1 MKSSQV
7 LKELQQL
14 RKEWR
19 LNNFHFTADQ
29 KKRYDELSAERR
41 SIVKDYY
48 ANDKVWVGPSNVKL
62 NSKEVKKDDKKN

>member
-19 LNNFHFTADQ
+19 LSNFNFTPDK
-29 KKRYDELSAERR
+29 KKRYEDLTAERR
-41 SIVKDYY
+41 EIVKGYY
-48 ANDKVWVGPSNVKL
+48 ANDKVWVGPYIPKVT
-62 NSKEVKKDDKKN
+62 SKEEKDAS

>member
-19 LNNFHFTADQ
+19 LSNFNFTPDQ
-29 KKRYDELSAERR
+29 KKRYEDLTSERR
-41 SIVKDYY
+41 EIVKGYY
-48 ANDKVWVGPSNVKL
+48 ANDKVWVGPSAPKVI
-62 NSKEVKKDDKKN
+62 SKEEKDAK

>member
-19 LNNFHFTADQ
+19 LSNFNFTPDQ
-29 KKRYDELSAERR
+29 KKRYEDLTAERR
-41 SIVKDYY
+41 EIVKGYY
-48 ANDKVWVGPSNVKL
+48 ANDKVWVGPSAPKVT
-62 NSKEVKKDDKKN
+62 SKEEKDAK

>member
-19 LNNFHFTADQ
+19 LSNFNFTPDH
-29 KKRYDELSAERR
+29 KKRYEDLTAERR
-41 SIVKDYY
+41 EIVKGYY
-48 ANDKVWVGPSNVKL
+48 ANDKVWVGPSAPKVT
-62 NSKEVKKDDKKN
+62 SKEEKDAN

>member
-19 LNNFHFTADQ
+19 LNNFHFTSEQ
-29 KKRYDELSAERR
+29 KKRYDELTLERR
-41 SIVKDYY
+41 EIVKDYY
-48 ANDKVWVGPSNVKL
+48 ANDKVWIGPSNIKL
-62 NSKEVKKDDKKN
+62 NSKEVKKDDK

>member
-19 LNNFHFTADQ
+19 LSNFNFTSEQ
-29 KKRYDELSAERR
+29 KKRYEDLTAERR
-41 SIVKDYY
+41 EIVKGYY
-48 ANDKVWVGPSNVKL
+48 ANDKVWIGPSAPKVT
-62 NSKEVKKDDKKN
+62 SKEEKDAK

>member
-19 LNNFHFTADQ
+19 LSNFNFTPEQ
-29 KKRYDELSAERR
+29 KKRYEDLTAERQE
-41 SIVKDYY
+41 IVKGYY
-48 ANDKVWVGPSNVKL
+48 ANDKVWVGHSAPKVT
-62 NSKEVKKDDKKN
+62 SKEEKDAK

>member
-19 LNNFHFTADQ
+19 LSNFNFTPDQ
-29 KKRYDELSAERR
+29 KKRYEDLTAERQEV
-41 SIVKDYY
+41 VKGYY
-48 ANDKVWVGPSNVKL
+48 ANDKVWVGPSAPKVT
-62 NSKEVKKDDKKN
+62 SKEEKDAN

>member
-19 LNNFHFTADQ
+19 LQNFAWKPEQ
-29 KKRYDELSAERR
+29 KTRYEELTTERR
-41 SIVKDYY
+41 EIVKGYY
-48 ANDKVWVGPSNVKL
+48 ANDKVWIGPSAPKVVT
-62 NSKEVKKDDKKN
+62 KEES

>member
-14 RKEWR
+14 RKDWR
-19 LNNFHFTADQ
+19 LSNFHFTPEQ
-29 KKRYDELSAERR
+29 KKRYDELTEKRR

-48 ANDKVWVGPSNVKL
+48 ANDKVWVGPYIPKVVT
-62 NSKEVKKDDKKN
+62 KEES

>member
-19 LNNFHFTADQ
+19 LSNFNFTPDQ
-29 KKRYDELSAERR
+29 KKRYEDLTAERR
-41 SIVKDYY
+41 EIVKGYY
-48 ANDKVWVGPSNVKL
+48 ANDKVWIGPSNIKL

>member
-19 LNNFHFTADQ
+19 LNNFHFTSEQ

-41 SIVKDYY
+41 EIVKDYY
-48 ANDKVWVGPSNVKL
+48 ANDKVLVGPSAPKVT
-62 NSKEVKKDDKKN
+62 SKEEKDAK

>member
-19 LNNFHFTADQ
+19 LSNFNFTPEQ
-29 KKRYDELSAERR
+29 KKRYEDLTAERR
-41 SIVKDYY
+41 EIVKGYY
-48 ANDKVWVGPSNVKL
+48 ANDKVWVGPSAPKVT
-62 NSKEVKKDDKKN
+62 SKEEKDAK

>member
-19 LNNFHFTADQ
+19 LSNFNFTPEQ
-29 KKRYDELSAERR
+29 KERYEDLTAERQE
-41 SIVKDYY
+41 IVKGYY
-48 ANDKVWVGPSNVKL
+48 ANDKVWVGPSAPKVT
-62 NSKEVKKDDKKN
+62 SKEEKDAK

>member
-19 LNNFHFTADQ
+19 LSNFNFTPDQ
-29 KKRYDELSAERR
+29 KKRYEDLTAERR
-41 SIVKDYY
+41 EIVKGYY
-48 ANDKVWVGPSNVKL
+48 ANDKVWVGPSAPKVT
-62 NSKEVKKDDKKN
+62 SKEEKDVK

>member
-19 LNNFHFTADQ
+19 LSNFNFTPEQ
-29 KKRYDELSAERR
+29 KKRYEDLTAERQE
-41 SIVKDYY
+41 IVKGYY
-48 ANDKVWVGPSNVKL
+48 ANDKVWVGHYIPKVT
-62 NSKEVKKDDKKN
+62 SKEEKDAN

>member
-19 LNNFHFTADQ
+19 LSNFHFTAEQ
-29 KKRYDELSAERR
+29 KKRYDELTAERR

-48 ANDKVWVGPSNVKL
+48 ANDKVWVGSSAPKVT
-62 NSKEVKKDDKKN
+62 SKEEKDAK

>member
-29 KKRYDELSAERR
+29 KKKYDELSAERR
-41 SIVKDYY
+41 EIVKEWYK
-48 ANDKVWVGPSNVKL
+48 NDRVWIGASNIKNGVKEK
-62 NSKEVKKDDKKN
+62 KEED

>member
-19 LNNFHFTADQ
+19 LSNFNFTPDQ
-29 KKRYDELSAERR
+29 KKRYEDLTAERR
-41 SIVKDYY
+41 EIVKGYS
-48 ANDKVWVGPSNVKL
+48 ANDKVWIGPSAPKVT
-62 NSKEVKKDDKKN
+62 SKEEKDAN

>member
-19 LNNFHFTADQ
+19 LSNFNFTPDQ
-29 KKRYDELSAERR
+29 KKRYEDLTSERR
-41 SIVKDYY
+41 EIVKGYY
-48 ANDKVWVGPSNVKL
+48 ANDKVWVGPSAPKVT
-62 NSKEVKKDDKKN
+62 SKEEKDAK

>member
-19 LNNFHFTADQ
+19 LSNFNFTPEQ
-29 KKRYDELSAERR
+29 KKRYEDLTSERR
-41 SIVKDYY
+41 EIVKGYY
-48 ANDKVWVGPSNVKL
+48 ANDKVWVGPSAPKVT
-62 NSKEVKKDDKKN
+62 SKEEKDAN

>member
-19 LNNFHFTADQ
+19 LSNFNFTSEQ
-29 KKRYDELSAERR
+29 KKRYDELTLERR
-41 SIVKDYY
+41 EIVKDYY
-48 ANDKVWVGPSNVKL
+48 ANDKVWVGPSAPKVI
-62 NSKEVKKDDKKN
+62 SKEEKDAK

>member
-29 KKRYDELSAERR
+29 KKKYDELTLERR
-41 SIVKDYY
+41 EIVKDYY
-48 ANDKVWVGPSNVKL
+48 ANDKVWIGPSNIKL

>member
-19 LNNFHFTADQ
+19 LSNFNFTSEQ
-29 KKRYDELSAERR
+29 KKRYDELTLERR
-41 SIVKDYY
+41 EIVKDYY
-48 ANDKVWVGPSNVKL
+48 ANDKVWIGPSNIKL
-62 NSKEVKKDDKKN
+62 NSKEVKKA

>member
-19 LNNFHFTADQ
+19 LSNFNFTPEQ
-29 KKRYDELSAERR
+29 KKRYEDLTAERQE
-41 SIVKDYY
+41 IVKGYY
-48 ANDKVWVGPSNVKL
+48 ANDKVWVGPYIAKVT
-62 NSKEVKKDDKKN
+62 SKEEKDAN

>member
-19 LNNFHFTADQ
+19 LSNFNFSPDL
-29 KKRYDELSAERR
+29 KKRYEDLTAERR
-41 SIVKDYY
+41 EIVKGYY
-48 ANDKVWVGPSNVKL
+48 ANDKVWVGPSAPKVT
-62 NSKEVKKDDKKN
+62 SKE

>member
-19 LNNFHFTADQ
+19 LSNFNFTPDQ
-29 KKRYDELSAERR
+29 KKRYEDLTAERR
-41 SIVKDYY
+41 EIVKGYY
-48 ANDKVWVGPSNVKL
+48 ANDKVWVGPSAPKVT
-62 NSKEVKKDDKKN
+62 SKEEKDAN

>member
-7 LKELQQL
+7 LKDLQQL

-19 LNNFHFTADQ
+19 LQNFSWTSEQ
-29 KKRYDELSAERR
+29 KKKYDELTEKRR

-48 ANDKVWVGPSNVKL
+48 ANDKVWVGSSAPKVT
-62 NSKEVKKDDKKN
+62 SKEEKDAK

>member
-19 LNNFHFTADQ
+19 LSNFNFTPDQ
-29 KKRYDELSAERR
+29 KKRYEDLTAERQE
-41 SIVKDYY
+41 IVKGYY
-48 ANDKVWVGPSNVKL
+48 ANDKVWVGPSAPKVT
-62 NSKEVKKDDKKN
+62 SKEEKDAN

>member
-19 LNNFHFTADQ
+19 LSNFNFTPDQ
-29 KKRYDELSAERR
+29 KKRYEDLTSERR
-41 SIVKDYY
+41 EIVKGYY
-48 ANDKVWVGPSNVKL
+48 ANDKVWVGPSAPKVT
-62 NSKEVKKDDKKN
+62 SKEEKDAN

>member
-19 LNNFHFTADQ
+19 LSNFHFTAEQ
-29 KKRYDELSAERR
+29 KKRYDELTAERR

-48 ANDKVWVGPSNVKL
+48 ANDKVWVGPYIPKVT
-62 NSKEVKKDDKKN
+62 SKEEKDAN

>member
-29 KKRYDELSAERR
+29 KKKYDELSAERR
-41 SIVKDYY
+41 EIVKEWYK
-48 ANDKVWVGPSNVKL
+48 NDRVWIGASNIKNGVKEK
-62 NSKEVKKDDKKN
+62 KEEN

>member
-1 MKSSQV
+1 MKSTQV

-19 LNNFHFTADQ
+19 LNNFHFTSEQ
-29 KKRYDELSAERR
+29 KKRYDELTLERR
-41 SIVKDYY
+41 EIVKDYY
-48 ANDKVWVGPSNVKL
+48 ANDKVWIGPSNIKL